1 MNSPIRISVTEEHK
15 WNFAVLPS
23 VPAIVLGAHSNAHK
37 EGVVLILWV
46 AGSFILIGI
55 SVYFLFGSISH
66 NAFNI
71 VMAHV

>member
-1 MNSPIRISVTEEHK
+1 MNSPIRISVTEEQK

-46 AGSFILIGI
+46 AGP
-55 SVYFLFGSISH
+55 
-66 NAFNI
+66 
-71 VMAHV
+71 